1 MQFSCTYLHVNMPVN
16 KSYINVYTYFV
27 EPTPENTKFLS
38 FNKSVENLGERV
50 KKESFF
56 LLIFIFDSEVS

>member
-1 MQFSCTYLHVNMPVN
+1 MPVN

-27 EPTPENTKFLS
+27 EPTPENTKNIIVQQKRREFRWTS
-38 FNKSVENLGERV
+38 QKR
-50 KKESFF
+50 KFF

>member
-27 EPTPENTKFLS
+27 EPTPENTKILS
-38 FNKSVENLGERV
+38 FNKSVENLGEQV

-56 LLIFIFDSEVS
+56 C